1 MRGYTLI
8 EAIISVL
15 LLAIILLGGTTL
27 FYQNLKSVGFS
38 DVNSNLNSTLNS
50 ILGALEKDIRY
61 GEVTNVGMGSRLECL
76 TTESAGYGGTSL
88 RVRDLNG
95 HETVYSL
102 EDDKVAST
110 ASETGQKGYL
120 NSDDIKVETLDFTW
134 FCLAGVGDKIKIT
147 IDASSNILSTG
158 IKVEQNVSTEV
169 DLLNSGLI

>member
-38 DVNSNLNSTLNS
+38 DVNSNLNGTLES
-50 ILGALEKDIRY
+50 VLGAMEKDIRY
-61 GEVTNVGMGSRLECL
+61 SDVVSVGIGTRLECL
-76 TTESAGYGGTSL
+76 ATEAIGYEGTSL

-95 HETVYSL
+95 HETVYSWQ
-102 EDDKVAST
+102 DDKVAST
-110 ASETGQKGYL
+110 SSETGQATYL
-120 NSDDIKVETLDFTW
+120 NSDNIKVEALRFTW

-147 IDASSNILSTG
+147 IDASSNVLSTG
-158 IKVEQNVSTEV
+158 IRVEQNVSAEV
-169 DLLNSGLI
+169 DLLNSGLN